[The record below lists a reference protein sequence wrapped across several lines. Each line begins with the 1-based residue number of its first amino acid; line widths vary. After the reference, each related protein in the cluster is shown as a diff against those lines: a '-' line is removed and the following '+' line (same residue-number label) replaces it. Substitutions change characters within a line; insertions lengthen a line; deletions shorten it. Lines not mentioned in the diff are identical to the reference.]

1 MKSKSISF
9 FVGILLLFSL
19 LAPSS
24 PARAWSSTPKRV
36 TFVNAQGITL
46 IGWLFKPDG
55 NGPYPAVVMMP
66 GCLGAYSFG
75 DSAKGV
81 NSVYREWGDRL
92 VNAGYV
98 ALLVDSFT
106 PRNAAQNQCGNGTTG
121 VSEVNDRPYDA
132 YAGLKYLASQAF
144 VTANKIGL
152 LGWSHGGSS
161 AMASLDTTRFIN
173 GSSFKAAVAFYPG
186 CGLRNAFGGIRRST
200 WKPYAPFV
208 ILQGSSDTV
217 ASPATCTTRIT
228 LAQQLGATS
237 VTINIFE
244 NAQHRFDGARQ
255 VANGFTQYDVDA
267 KIAADAQVMHF
278 FSTNLT
284 N

>member
-1 MKSKSISF
+1 MRFKSISF

-24 PARAWSSTPKRV
+24 PVRAWSIQPQKV

-75 DSAKGV
+75 DPAKGV
-81 NSVYREWGDRL
+81 NSLYREWGDRL

-106 PRNAAQNQCGNGTTG
+106 PRNAAQNQCSNSTEG
-121 VSEVNDRPYDA
+121 VSEVKDRPHDA
-132 YAGLKYLASQAF
+132 YAGLKYLSSQVF
-144 VTANKIGL
+144 VAANRIGL

-161 AMASLDTTRFIN
+161 AMAAMDETKFIK

-186 CGLRNAFGGIRRST
+186 CGLSNAFGGIKRNT

-208 ILQGSSDTV
+208 ILVGSADTV
-217 ASPATCTTRIT
+217 ANPKTCMTRVVM
-228 LAQQLGATS
+228 AQQLDAAS
-237 VTINIFE
+237 ATINIFE
-244 NAQHRFDGARQ
+244 NVRHRFDGARQ
-255 VANGFTQYDVDA
+255 VANAFTQYDVEA

-278 FSTNLT
+278 FDVHLPK
-284 N
+284 